1 MKQLNRML
9 SALLAVFLA
18 VSALSCS
25 ASTENAGED
34 LPVGA
39 DGSVGASADP
49 AAEPEV
55 ETEKEWLDNL
65 PEDLNFGGA
74 DCNMLIRSERI
85 DDMFQF
91 EMTGEG
97 VVDALCDRTIRLEDR
112 LGIAFTTAILPSDS
126 GQWKS
131 AIAGSVQAADGAYD
145 IVFPDYWWGIELG
158 GYYVNL
164 LEAPYMDLSQPYW
177 CAGWNDNDTFYGKL
191 YTAVGDFSLDLIVNT
206 EAVFFNKRLISDNG
220 LEDPYELV
228 KEDRWTSD
236 KIVAMSETA
245 LRDLDGDGKYNPN
258 NDLYG
263 LCYYLHGGRGF
274 LYAYGM
280 KLAERTDDGGW
291 KIDYFNDRFVS
302 IYETVYRMQ
311 NETPS
316 VCYNNGGIDFNGR
329 FASGNL
335 LFLVGTIGTARG
347 TALREMEDDFGL
359 VPYPKFDAEQK
370 EFISFNLGTSYAAI
384 LKSAKDV
391 SMSGAVLEALCAE
404 NRKSVVPALYEDA
417 LKEKYSRDQTTAE
430 MLDILSSMIYY
441 DFAFVNDAALSALCN
456 VYFDAIAAKNP
467 DVASRFKAT
476 DKMTQK
482 LLAKLLQSYQ
492 GD

>member
-1 MKQLNRML
+1 MKNLKRRIC
-9 SALLAVFLA
+9 AVLAVLLTLSF
-18 VSALSCS
+18 LSCS
-25 ASTENAGED
+25 ASTENAGETPAAD
-34 LPVGA
+34 AAGA
-39 DGSVGASADP
+39 DGAVTDP
-49 AAEPEV
+49 AAEAEP

-65 PEDLNFGGA
+65 PEDLNFDGA
-74 DCNMLIRSERI
+74 TCNMLIRSERI

-112 LGIAFTTAILPSDS
+112 LGITFTTDILPSDS

-158 GYYVNL
+158 GYYCNL
-164 LEAPYMDLSQPYW
+164 LEAPYMDFSQPYW

-206 EAVFFNKRLISDNG
+206 EAVFFNKKLISDNG

-236 KIVAMSETA
+236 RIVAMSEAA
-245 LRDLDGDGKYNPN
+245 LRDLDGDGKYNPI
-258 NDLYG
+258 NDVFG

-280 KLAERTDDGGW
+280 KLANRTDDGGW
-291 KIDYFNDRFVS
+291 EINYFNDRFVR

-359 VPYPKFDAEQK
+359 VPYPKLDEEQK
-370 EFISFNLGTSYAAI
+370 DFISFNLGTSYAAI
-384 LKSAKDV
+384 LKSAKDTGL
-391 SMSGAVLEALCAE
+391 SAAVLEALCAE
-404 NRKSVVPALYEDA
+404 NHKSVVPALYEDA

-430 MLDILSSMIYY
+430 MLDILSRTIYY

-467 DVASRFKAT
+467 DVASRFKST

-482 LLAKLLQSYQ
+482 LLAKLLASYQ